1 MTNDDIKKLNLSKDD
16 KSVLLYAETCVVDRD
31 GLLEGGRMNADD
43 IDALNA
49 YRLEG
54 IIKFGRIPVKLIGK
68 YPFPGYRPTHWVT
81 FTDRAWQ
88 IAGALRRER
97 AESEP
102 GPFRQ
107 KVNDALGDEAGC
119 AS

>member
-1 MTNDDIKKLNLSKDD
+1 MTNDDIKNLNLSKDE
-16 KSVLLYAETCVVDRD
+16 KSALLYAETCVVDRD
-31 GLLEGGRMNADD
+31 GLLVGVQMNAAD

-54 IIKFGRIPVKLIGK
+54 IIKFGRIPAKLIGK
-68 YPFPGYRPTHWVT
+68 HPYPGYRVTHWVT

-97 AESEP
+97 AESTC